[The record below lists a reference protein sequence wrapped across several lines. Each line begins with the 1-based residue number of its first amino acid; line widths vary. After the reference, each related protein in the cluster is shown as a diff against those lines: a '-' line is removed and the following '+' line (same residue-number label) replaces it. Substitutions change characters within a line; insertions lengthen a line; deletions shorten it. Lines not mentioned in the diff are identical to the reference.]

1 MNENNE
7 KTYEAENV
15 IVEDCETLPRV
26 EYDLLRDAVSTLKT
40 IRSVLLADK
49 LASYDEMDVIKIL
62 LFPEQYLPLK
72 EDTDA

>member
-15 IVEDCETLPRV
+15 IVEDCVTIPRV
-26 EYDLLRDAVSTLKT
+26 EYDLLRDAVSTLKAMRT
-40 IRSVLLADK
+40 LYLAKNVSDYN
-49 LASYDEMDVIKIL
+49 AHDAAYAL
-62 LFPEQYLPLK
+62 LFPEKVIPLK

>member
-1 MNENNE
+1 MNEDNE

-15 IVEDCETLPRV
+15 IVEDCVTLPRV

-49 LASYDEMDVIKIL
+49 LASYDEMNVIKIL